1 MTMHMVGP
9 YLTTTSYRKR
19 EERITQRQREQWQF
33 DWMEHNRQLKRQG
46 EAKISFDAYVDY
58 RHGRGAMA
66 KTKIRPSQMGV
77 YVEKNKPYRRETPH
91 YPSLNMDNGVA
102 VKKEVTQYT
111 GTAML
116 GIGQLHK
123 SNAIPVFSK
132 EDAIDISKMRRG

>member
-9 YLTTTSYRKR
+9 WLSTTGKKKGKKKFRNADVANKARQNAESWQAFLDKWGVKDEVSSTKVRRATGFNPVVRNSPVVDPRRLTNH
-19 EERITQRQREQWQF
+19 I
-33 DWMEHNRQLKRQG
+33 
-46 EAKISFDAYVDY
+46 
-58 RHGRGAMA
+58 
-66 KTKIRPSQMGV
+66 
-77 YVEKNKPYRRETPH
+77 
-91 YPSLNMDNGVA
+91 PSLDTGA
-102 VKKEVTQYT
+102 GIAAKKEVTQYT

>member
-9 YLTTTSYRKR
+9 WLSTTGKKKGKKKFRNADVANRARKNAESWQAFLDKWDIKPDDKTSGTNVRKS
-19 EERITQRQREQWQF
+19 T
-33 DWMEHNRQLKRQG
+33 WMGPTVNSRVV
-46 EAKISFDAYVDY
+46 VDP
-58 RHGRGAMA
+58 R
-66 KTKIRPSQMGV
+66 RPT
-77 YVEKNKPYRRETPH
+77 NH
-91 YPSLNMDNGVA
+91 IPSLDTGKGIA

>member
-9 YLTTTSYRKR
+9 WLSTTGKKKGKKKFRNADVANKARQNAESWQAFLDKWGIKDNVKPTRKPVPKSTWMGPTVNSRVVVDPRRLTNH
-19 EERITQRQREQWQF
+19 I
-33 DWMEHNRQLKRQG
+33 
-46 EAKISFDAYVDY
+46 
-58 RHGRGAMA
+58 
-66 KTKIRPSQMGV
+66 
-77 YVEKNKPYRRETPH
+77 
-91 YPSLNMDNGVA
+91 PSLDTGQGIA
-102 VKKEVTQYT
+102 AKKEVTQYT

>member
-9 YLTTTSYRKR
+9 WLSTTGKKKGKKKFRNADVANKARQNAESWQAFLDKWGVKPDDKTSGTNVRKSTWMGPTVNSRVVVDPRRLTNH
-19 EERITQRQREQWQF
+19 I
-33 DWMEHNRQLKRQG
+33 
-46 EAKISFDAYVDY
+46 
-58 RHGRGAMA
+58 
-66 KTKIRPSQMGV
+66 
-77 YVEKNKPYRRETPH
+77 
-91 YPSLNMDNGVA
+91 PSLDTGKGIA

-132 EDAIDISKMRRG
+132 EDAVDISKMRRG